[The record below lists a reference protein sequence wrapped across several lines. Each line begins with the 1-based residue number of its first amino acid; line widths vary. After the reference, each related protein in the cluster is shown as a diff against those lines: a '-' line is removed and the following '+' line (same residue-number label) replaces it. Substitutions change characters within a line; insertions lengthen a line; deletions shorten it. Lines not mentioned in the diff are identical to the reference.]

1 MRLHEGQS
9 AAMMIY
15 NSLWRNMLL
24 GAVLLNDR
32 VKRYAGEA
40 GKSR

>member
-9 AAMMIY
+9 VAMMIY

>member
-1 MRLHEGQS
+1 MRQHEGQS
-9 AAMMIY
+9 AAIRIY
-15 NSLWRNMLL
+15 NSLWSSMLL

-40 GKSR
+40 GKSW